1 VTHPEHRVDLVV
13 GQRPVGGGYRA
24 QHVREQ
30 VDLVERYGIVEAIV
44 EVVSHR
50 STSVAIAGPFRIAS
64 QGTSHGSR
72 LA

>member
-1 VTHPEHRVDLVV
+1 VTKAEDGIDLVV
-13 GQRPVGGGYRA
+13 GQRPVGGGNRA

-30 VDLVERYGIVEAIV
+30 VNLVERDGIMETIV

-50 STSVAIAGPFRIAS
+50 STSVAIAGPARDVC
-64 QGTSHGSR
+64 QGTSRTSA

>member
-1 VTHPEHRVDLVV
+1 VTHAKYRVDLVV
-13 GQRPVGGGYRA
+13 GQRPVGSGNRA

-30 VDLVERYGIVEAIV
+30 VNLIERDSVVETIV